1 MYCKYS
7 FPVNC
12 FSFNLYSVLSH
23 LYVSYFYVASIN
35 LSLNRFS
42 LCFLFRKT
50 SSTPLRF
57 HSYLHFLQ
65 CGFFLCAHFLNLLFI
80 WNFMAYMNQKS
91 TLFFSFI
98 VCPSTTEKLQLHL
111 FYVTLND
118 SIIMF
123 NVAQRNL
130 PPFVLLKIVFQV
142 FVYSSK

>member
-12 FSFNLYSVLSH
+12 FSFNLYSILSH

-42 LCFLFRKT
+42 LCFLFTKT
-50 SSTPLRF
+50 SSIPLRF
-57 HSYLHFLQ
+57 HSDRHFLQ
-65 CGFFLCAHFLNLLFI
+65 CGFLLRGHFLNLLFI

-123 NVAQRNL
+123 NVAQCNL
-130 PPFVLLKIVFQV
+130 SPFVLLKIVFQV